1 MPTLNKTKLLASI
14 IVYRDGSVRYAIQN
28 SKGALLTG
36 GGTRVK
42 SPPKDP
48 IKTACQMVERAL
60 RGFLAQKG

>member
-14 IVYRDGSVRYAIQN
+14 IVYKDGSVRYVIQ
-28 SKGALLTG
+28 SAKGEILTG

-60 RGFLAQKG
+60 RGLAQKR